1 MVNRRRNIQIKFYVN
16 EEENKRILKNMKRV
30 GVENK
35 GEFLRILAQYG
46 QCVRV
51 DTSGMDRLTQEINR
65 IGTNVNQIAR
75 KANAGFVDKNDI
87 DRMEGWMR
95 EIWQLLRQSLSSLL
109 SAVR

>member
-16 EEENKRILKNMKRV
+16 EEENKRILKNMKLV
-30 GVENK
+30 GIENK

-65 IGTNVNQIAR
+65 IGTNVNQITR

-87 DRMEGWMR
+87 DRMEGLMR
-95 EIWQLLRQSLSSLL
+95 EIWQLLRQSLLSLL